1 MIEDKIVIIKY
12 WNMKTTRNVFCG
24 LLLMLFASCS
34 AQTNLKDATEDH
46 FLFGVALNTRQAAEQ
61 NQVEAAIIKDHFS
74 SIVAENCMKAAE
86 LQPEEGRWF
95 FDDADRLVA
104 LGQKN
109 KQAIIGHC
117 LVWHSQLPRWFTVDE
132 NGNDVSPEVLK
143 ERMRTHIHTVM
154 SRYKGKIHG
163 YDVVNEAFNDNGTY
177 RNSKFYQIL
186 GKDFIRLA
194 FEYAAEADP
203 DAQLYY
209 NDYSM
214 HLPKKC
220 DAVVELVKELKAA
233 GIRIDAVGM
242 QGHMGMEGPS
252 VEEFETSINK
262 LAGVGVKVMVTE
274 WDMSILPSP
283 YHHTGA
289 NIADRF
295 RYSEEMDP
303 YRQGV
308 PAEVQ
313 AKWDAR
319 VLEMFDLFL
328 KHSDVI
334 DRVTV
339 WGLSDGMSWKNDF
352 PMRGRYDYPLLFDRN
367 HQAKPVV
374 QKMIKLA
381 NSK

>member
-12 WNMKTTRNVFCG
+12 LNMKTTRNVFCG

-274 WDMSILPSP
+274 WDISILPSP

-289 NIADRF
+289 NLADRF

-313 AKWDAR
+313 AEWDAR

-328 KHSDVI
+328 KYSDVI

-352 PMRGRYDYPLLFDRN
+352 PMRGRCDYPLLFDRN
-367 HQAKPVV
+367 NQAKPVI

>member
-12 WNMKTTRNVFCG
+12 LNMKTTRNVFCG

-95 FDDADRLVA
+95 FDDADRFVA

-274 WDMSILPSP
+274 WDISILPSP

-289 NIADRF
+289 NLADRF

-313 AKWDAR
+313 AEWDAR

-352 PMRGRYDYPLLFDRN
+352 PMRGRCDYPLLFDRN
-367 HQAKPVV
+367 NQAKPVI
-374 QKMIKLA
+374 QKMIKLT

>member
-12 WNMKTTRNVFCG
+12 LNMKTTRNVFCG

-95 FDDADRLVA
+95 FDDADRFVA

-274 WDMSILPSP
+274 WDISILPSP

-289 NIADRF
+289 NLADRF

-313 AKWDAR
+313 AEWDAR

-352 PMRGRYDYPLLFDRN
+352 PMRGRCDYPLLFDRN
-367 HQAKPVV
+367 NQAKPVI

>member
-12 WNMKTTRNVFCG
+12 LNMKTTRNVFCG

-61 NQVEAAIIKDHFS
+61 NQVETAIIKDHFS

-95 FDDADRLVA
+95 FDDADRFVA

-274 WDMSILPSP
+274 WDISILPSP

-289 NIADRF
+289 NLADRF

-313 AKWDAR
+313 AEWDAR

-352 PMRGRYDYPLLFDRN
+352 PMRGRCDYPLLFDRN
-367 HQAKPVV
+367 NQAKPVI

>member
-1 MIEDKIVIIKY
+1 MIEDKILIIKY

-209 NDYSM
+209 NDYNM
-214 HLPKKC
+214 NLPKKC

-274 WDMSILPSP
+274 WDISILPSP

-289 NIADRF
+289 NLADRF

-313 AKWDAR
+313 AEWDAR

-352 PMRGRYDYPLLFDRN
+352 PMRGRCDYPLLFDRN
-367 HQAKPVV
+367 NQAKPVI

>member
-274 WDMSILPSP
+274 WDISILPSP

-313 AKWDAR
+313 AEWDAR

-352 PMRGRYDYPLLFDRN
+352 PMRGRCDYPLLFDRN
-367 HQAKPVV
+367 NQAKPVI

>member
-12 WNMKTTRNVFCG
+12 LNMKTTRNVFCG

-203 DAQLYY
+203 EAQLYY

-262 LAGVGVKVMVTE
+262 LAEVGVKVMVTE
-274 WDMSILPSP
+274 WDISILPSP

-313 AKWDAR
+313 AEWDAR

-352 PMRGRYDYPLLFDRN
+352 PMRGRCDYPLLFDRN
-367 HQAKPVV
+367 NQAKPVI

>member
-12 WNMKTTRNVFCG
+12 LNMKTTRNVFCG

-274 WDMSILPSP
+274 WDISILPSP

-289 NIADRF
+289 NLADRF

-313 AKWDAR
+313 AEWDAR

-352 PMRGRYDYPLLFDRN
+352 PMRGRCDYPLLFDRN
-367 HQAKPVV
+367 NQAKPVI

>member
-1 MIEDKIVIIKY
+1 MIEDKILIIKY

-209 NDYSM
+209 NDYNM

-274 WDMSILPSP
+274 WDISILPSP

-313 AKWDAR
+313 AEWDAR

-352 PMRGRYDYPLLFDRN
+352 PMRGRCDYPLLFDRN
-367 HQAKPVV
+367 NQAKPVI

>member
-1 MIEDKIVIIKY
+1 MIEDKILIIKY

-274 WDMSILPSP
+274 WDISILPSP

-289 NIADRF
+289 NLADRF

-313 AKWDAR
+313 AEWDAR

-352 PMRGRYDYPLLFDRN
+352 PMRGRCDYPLLFDRN
-367 HQAKPVV
+367 NQAKPVI

>member
-12 WNMKTTRNVFCG
+12 LNMKTTRNVFCG

-274 WDMSILPSP
+274 WDISILPSP

-313 AKWDAR
+313 AEWDAR

-352 PMRGRYDYPLLFDRN
+352 PMRGRCDYPLLFDRN
-367 HQAKPVV
+367 NQAKPVI

>member
-274 WDMSILPSP
+274 WDISILPSP

-289 NIADRF
+289 NLADRF

-313 AKWDAR
+313 AEWDAR

-352 PMRGRYDYPLLFDRN
+352 PMRGRCDYPLLFDRN
-367 HQAKPVV
+367 NQAKPVI

>member
-1 MIEDKIVIIKY
+1 
-12 WNMKTTRNVFCG
+12 MKTTRNVFCG

-209 NDYSM
+209 NDYNM
-214 HLPKKC
+214 NLPKKC

-274 WDMSILPSP
+274 WDISILPSP

-289 NIADRF
+289 NLADRF

-313 AKWDAR
+313 AEWDAR

-352 PMRGRYDYPLLFDRN
+352 PMRGRCDYPLLFDRN
-367 HQAKPVV
+367 NQAKPVI

>member
-1 MIEDKIVIIKY
+1 MIEDKILIIKY
-12 WNMKTTRNVFCG
+12 LNMKTTRNVFCG

-274 WDMSILPSP
+274 WDISILPSP

-289 NIADRF
+289 NLADRF

-313 AKWDAR
+313 AEWDAR

>member
-313 AKWDAR
+313 AEWDAR

-352 PMRGRYDYPLLFDRN
+352 PMRGRCDYPLLFDRN
-367 HQAKPVV
+367 NQAKPVI

>member
-1 MIEDKIVIIKY
+1 MIEDKILIIKY

-194 FEYAAEADP
+194 FEYAAE
-203 DAQLYY
+203 
-209 NDYSM
+209 
-214 HLPKKC
+214 
-220 DAVVELVKELKAA
+220 
-233 GIRIDAVGM
+233 I
-242 QGHMGMEGPS
+242 
-252 VEEFETSINK
+252 
-262 LAGVGVKVMVTE
+262 
-274 WDMSILPSP
+274 
-283 YHHTGA
+283 
-289 NIADRF
+289 
-295 RYSEEMDP
+295 
-303 YRQGV
+303 
-308 PAEVQ
+308 
-313 AKWDAR
+313 
-319 VLEMFDLFL
+319 
-328 KHSDVI
+328 
-334 DRVTV
+334 
-339 WGLSDGMSWKNDF
+339 
-352 PMRGRYDYPLLFDRN
+352 GRA
-367 HQAKPVV
+367 HV
-374 QKMIKLA
+374 
-381 NSK
+381 

>member
-1 MIEDKIVIIKY
+1 MIEDKILIIKY

-209 NDYSM
+209 NDYNM
-214 HLPKKC
+214 NLPKKC

-274 WDMSILPSP
+274 WDISILPSP

-313 AKWDAR
+313 AEWDAR

-352 PMRGRYDYPLLFDRN
+352 PMRGRCDYPLLFDRN
-367 HQAKPVV
+367 NQAKPVI

>member
-1 MIEDKIVIIKY
+1 
-12 WNMKTTRNVFCG
+12 MKTTRNVFCG

-74 SIVAENCMKAAE
+74 SIVAENCMKPAE

-186 GKDFIRLA
+186 GKDYIRLA
-194 FEYAAEADP
+194 FQYAAEADP

-262 LAGVGVKVMVTE
+262 LAEVGVKVMVTE
-274 WDMSILPSP
+274 WDISILPNP

-289 NIADRF
+289 NISDRF

-313 AKWDAR
+313 AEWDAR

-352 PMRGRYDYPLLFDRN
+352 PMRGRCDYPLLFDRN
-367 HQAKPVV
+367 NQAKPVI

>member
-12 WNMKTTRNVFCG
+12 LNMKTTRNVFCG

-74 SIVAENCMKAAE
+74 SIVAENCMKSAE

-177 RNSKFYQIL
+177 RNSKFNQIL

-194 FEYAAEADP
+194 FQYAAEADP

-214 HLPKKC
+214 HIPKKC

-233 GIRIDAVGM
+233 GLRIDAVGM

-262 LAGVGVKVMVTE
+262 LAEVGVKVMVTE
-274 WDMSILPSP
+274 WDISILPNP

-313 AKWDAR
+313 AEWDAR

-334 DRVTV
+334 DRVTL